1 LNGDEERTLCLTE
14 VQVYGPSFQFDFPIG
29 QILNLPADLKVNR
42 IAFVQDHDTFEHEAS
57 AIENIVF
64 YDSQRQGTTATVSTF
79 HNEDTSHSRPHLI
92 SSYFLSLTSSTP
104 KTRTWTQRH
113 PDNTDTLN
121 IQGDEIRTSSDSGSF
136 IAMKSNSRDILIL
149 HEGKSSSFNYP
160 TGQLKS
166 IAVSDEGIIIAGFE
180 RIDGTESGLGVVLIL
195 NVFDLS
201 TPYESFWQSGYGSGV
216 DITPDSKMIAVG
228 SPKERTVYTYILKNG
243 LFASEHRIKHYDPI
257 SKSFGWNVALAKD
270 GQTIAIA
277 SPSAVSSAVQVG
289 AIFVYVWIDDDWTA
303 VTEIIYGRNEIRKLG
318 LGGIAINASL
328 ARVDAKDHNDN
339 VYSFVVSS

>member
-1 LNGDEERTLCLTE
+1 
-14 VQVYGPSFQFDFPIG
+14 
-29 QILNLPADLKVNR
+29 
-42 IAFVQDHDTFEHEAS
+42 
-57 AIENIVF
+57 
-64 YDSQRQGTTATVSTF
+64 
-79 HNEDTSHSRPHLI
+79 
-92 SSYFLSLTSSTP
+92 
-104 KTRTWTQRH
+104 
-113 PDNTDTLN
+113 
-121 IQGDEIRTSSDSGSF
+121 
-136 IAMKSNSRDILIL
+136 
-149 HEGKSSSFNYP
+149 
-160 TGQLKS
+160 
-166 IAVSDEGIIIAGFE
+166 
-180 RIDGTESGLGVVLIL
+180 VVLIL